1 MRSAALLVAL
11 LSLAASALA
20 QAHGQPVM
28 SDRLLIQRDCRG
40 APVTVG
46 PERAEL
52 DRIERRLLGAIKP
65 DASHRIRIALSR
77 ARTINAWE
85 VPVDS
90 TRYLV
95 CVPVPMVHFMG
106 EAEGELA
113 FVVAHEIGHALDDVC
128 RTRRGRLAVAR
139 SEGSLGAALGQLLGG
154 DRAAFKYSALAQQK
168 GCEERADEIGF
179 LIFTAA
185 GYNPFDAAGSF
196 GRLEMYTG
204 DTDTGILGHLQNLAS
219 DHPMTPERI
228 AHMRALLLREI
239 KESRQR
245 GVRE

>member
-1 MRSAALLVAL
+1 MFVVLLGLASA
-11 LSLAASALA
+11 ALA
-20 QAHGQPVM
+20 QARPSSM
-28 SDRLLIQRDCRG
+28 SSQQIIERACRG
-40 APVTVG
+40 PEVTTGTEWAQV
-46 PERAEL
+46 
-52 DRIERRLLGAIKP
+52 DRIDKRLKAAIKS
-65 DASHRIRIALSR
+65 DGSHRIHVALTR

-95 CVPVPMVHFMG
+95 CVPVAMVHFMG

-113 FVVAHEIGHALDDVC
+113 FVVAHEIGHALDDLC
-128 RTRRGRLAVAR
+128 RTKQGRLAVAR
-139 SEGSLGAALGQLLGG
+139 SQGSLGAALGELLGG
-154 DRAAFKYSALAQQK
+154 DRTAYKYSTLAQQK

-196 GRLEMYTG
+196 GRLEMYSG
-204 DTDTGILGHLQNLAS
+204 DTGTGLVGYLQALGS

-228 AHMRALLLREI
+228 KHMRTLLIEQI
-239 KESRQR
+239 KESKDGSRQ
-245 GVRE
+245 